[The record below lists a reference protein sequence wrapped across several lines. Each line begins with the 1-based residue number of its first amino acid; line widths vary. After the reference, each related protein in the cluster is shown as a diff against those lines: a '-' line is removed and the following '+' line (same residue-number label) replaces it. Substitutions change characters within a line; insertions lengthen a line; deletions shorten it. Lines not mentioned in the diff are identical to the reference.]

1 VRVSHVCVC
10 ALFVQMPK
18 AQQDYYYSYA
28 RQNFIS
34 FSDEDNPERVGALIE
49 VPATHETIREGRA
62 AGSAPEH
69 L

>member
-1 VRVSHVCVC
+1 
-10 ALFVQMPK
+10 MPK